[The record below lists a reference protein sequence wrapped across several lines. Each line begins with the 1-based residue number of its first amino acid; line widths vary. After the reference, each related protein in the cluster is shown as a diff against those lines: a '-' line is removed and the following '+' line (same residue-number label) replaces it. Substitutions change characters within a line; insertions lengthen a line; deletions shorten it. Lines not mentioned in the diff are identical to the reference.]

1 MNKYK
6 RLYNASKVAH
16 AMAPAKE
23 TLMGSHLGYNLRF
36 DDLTNSVFGKP
47 LEVVANKYGSTEL
60 NKFLMDRRTRL
71 I

>member
-1 MNKYK
+1 
-6 RLYNASKVAH
+6 
-16 AMAPAKE
+16 MAPAKE